1 MKYVCEYCK
10 KIHET
15 LCEAEACEKTHETE
29 ILAEEARKAK
39 EAEIQRLVQEYVEEY
54 RRVPK
59 IRVRYSNRADDS
71 KKADEKET
79 LAEHI
84 ASLLWF

>member
-1 MKYVCEYCK
+1 MKYVCEHCK

-15 LCEAEACEKTHETE
+15 LSDAEVCEKSHEAE
-29 ILAEEARKAK
+29 ILAEEVRKAK
-39 EAEIQRLVQEYVEEY
+39 EAEIQLLIQEYVEEY

-59 IRVRYSNRADDS
+59 IRVRYSNRMPGS
-71 KKADEKET
+71 KKTDEEES

-84 ASLLWF
+84 TNLLWF

>member
-1 MKYVCEYCK
+1 MKYVCEHCK

-15 LCEAEACEKTHETE
+15 LGEAEACEKSHEAE
-29 ILAEEARKAK
+29 ILAEEVRKAK
-39 EAEIQRLVQEYVEEY
+39 EAEIQRLIQEYVDEY
-54 RRVPK
+54 CCIPK
-59 IRVRYSNRADDS
+59 IRVSSSRRVADS
-71 KKADEKET
+71 KKIEEEVS